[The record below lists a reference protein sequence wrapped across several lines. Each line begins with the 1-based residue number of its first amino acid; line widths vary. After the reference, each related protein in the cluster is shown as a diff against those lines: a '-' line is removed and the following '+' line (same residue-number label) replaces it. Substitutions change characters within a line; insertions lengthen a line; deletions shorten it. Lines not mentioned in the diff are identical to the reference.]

1 MPPAEKE
8 VIGSIEASY
17 SRLQS
22 DEEGNLEIT
31 FRVGRESRWAARRLA
46 KDLKERAK
54 SGKEN
59 LSLSVGDVKR
69 KRSLDANAYCW
80 VLLHK
85 LAEATGL
92 PVTEVYRH
100 HVREIGGNSQT
111 VCIPTQGV
119 DKLREGWSHNGLG
132 WVSETFPSKLDGCT
146 NVVLYYGS
154 STYDTR
160 QMARLID
167 NILQDCREQGIETLP
182 PWEVERLKEGWR

>member
-1 MPPAEKE
+1 MKGA
-8 VIGSIEASY
+8 VRGRF
-17 SRLQS
+17 SRLLTAE
-22 DEEGNLEIT
+22 DGTVELT
-31 FRVGRESRWAARRLA
+31 FAVAADCKWAARRLA
-46 KDLKERAK
+46 KDLRERAAA
-54 SGKEN
+54 GREE
-59 LSLSVGDVKR
+59 LTVTVEDIRR

-119 DKLREGWSHNGLG
+119 DKLRGGWSHNGLG